1 MKQELSKLKHPVT
14 LKVFINEKDEEKT
27 NKTLST
33 LQMFKEN
40 SNEKLNFEIIRINK
54 RRSTMQQYQIDSV
67 PAILFINK
75 EGEELIRYLMAPQG
89 SEVKPFIKALQIF
102 SGMDNYYEKKLREYL
117 NKINPSKVRVM
128 VSKSCAYCPEL
139 VNIISQFALATSGK
153 VKAEII
159 DIIEN
164 PDIGN
169 QYNIETVPYTIIN
182 DGSPIVGLI
191 NPNELLQEL
200 IINII

>member
-54 RRSTMQQYQIDSV
+54 RSSTMQQYQIDSV